1 MQKAASGADFLLV
14 RRRTGVSQLCL
25 WPERDHLGA
34 PLGGGVDSFLTYF
47 FSSSLLGV
55 ASGVNGLVVRMNGVG
70 KGVIPSTKERK
81 ALPPLLAHKERD

>member
-1 MQKAASGADFLLV
+1 MARPSSDLNISV

-55 ASGVNGLVVRMNGVG
+55 ASGVNGLVVRMNGVERRDPEHQG
-70 KGVIPSTKERK
+70 KEGAASSV
-81 ALPPLLAHKERD
+81 AHKERD